1 MNKIIITMIS
11 IIVVLIGI
19 ITAVAISEPENTD
32 KPSNIVTIVE
42 EGNSNIEKENNMES
56 NENTI
61 ETNSEEEEKISPNCS
76 FTQKIYYKKCG
87 HTVQNYLE
95 LPQELV
101 NLTKEDLQEKYSEWK
116 IEKFSSNEIV
126 LYKTIKFNYNI

>member
-61 ETNSEEEEKISPNCS
+61 ETN
-76 FTQKIYYKKCG
+76 
-87 HTVQNYLE
+87 
-95 LPQELV
+95 
-101 NLTKEDLQEKYSEWK
+101 
-116 IEKFSSNEIV
+116 
-126 LYKTIKFNYNI
+126 